1 MKAEVRKFIDK
12 NKLTF
17 EEGSRNSTMV
27 TLIGFSQHIGW
38 LKPDLEN
45 ELHKEISEDPF
56 LQEELDRLWG
66 YCFENN
72 YKSYWKKPEA
82 KKTWK
87 F

>member
-1 MKAEVRKFIDK
+1 MKTEVRKFIDK

-27 TLIGFSQHIGW
+27 TLIGFSQHLNW
-38 LKPDLEN
+38 AKSDLKT
-45 ELHKEISEDPF
+45 ELKEEINEDPF
-56 LQEELDRLWG
+56 LQDELNRLWD
-66 YCFENN
+66 CCASNN
-72 YKSYWKKPEA
+72 YKSYWSKSEA